1 MITAILLAAGQSSRT
16 GSKNKLLLSYKKK
29 KLIQHAIQN
38 ILKSNVDD
46 ILVVLGKNKDQIK
59 KVLPKKKIIRTFY
72 NKHYKS
78 GMSASIKLGI
88 KHLSKKTTHFFICL
102 ADMPNIKASHYK
114 KMLKASI
121 KQQDVPIVSFYQARQ
136 MNPVLF
142 PYSFHQK
149 LKKIQGDIGAKN
161 ILKKTEIVKIKVL
174 KSSFFKD
181 LDTVEDFN

>member
-1 MITAILLAAGQSSRT
+1 
-16 GSKNKLLLSYKKK
+16 
-29 KLIQHAIQN
+29 
-38 ILKSNVDD
+38 
-46 ILVVLGKNKDQIK
+46 
-59 KVLPKKKIIRTFY
+59 
-72 NKHYKS
+72 
-78 GMSASIKLGI
+78 
-88 KHLSKKTTHFFICL
+88 
-102 ADMPNIKASHYK
+102 
-114 KMLKASI
+114 
-121 KQQDVPIVSFYQARQ
+121 

>member
-78 GMSASIKLGI
+78 GMSSSIKLGI

-102 ADMPNIKASHYK
+102 ADMPNIKASHY
-114 KMLKASI
+114 